1 MDKGYAAWAA
11 RWRVPLGFTLA
22 AAYLVFSQPTRSRLL
37 WGGSIALL
45 GVAMRG
51 WAAGFL
57 EKNQSLAT
65 DGPYRYTRNPL
76 YLGSALTGI
85 GLATAGG
92 SVVMLLAFAG
102 LFLLV
107 YGPVMRR
114 EEHLLRQKF
123 GAVYEGYRAN
133 VPRLVPGRP
142 RSSES
147 PIRIGAVERGDGVSG
162 QAGPAAGERFEWAR
176 YRKNREYEAALGF
189 AAALAFL
196 VLKMW
201 LR

>member
-11 RWRVPLGFTLA
+11 RWRVPLGFALA
-22 AAYLVFSQPTRSRLL
+22 VAYLVFSQPARPLL
-37 WGGSIALL
+37 VAGG
-45 GVAMRG
+45 GVALVGLAVRG

-57 EKNQSLAT
+57 DKNQSLAT
-65 DGPYRYTRNPL
+65 SGPYRYTRHPL

-92 SVVMLLAFAG
+92 SVEMMLAFAG

-114 EEHLLRQKF
+114 EENLLRQKF
-123 GAVYEGYRAN
+123 GAAYDGYAAS

-142 RSSES
+142 
-147 PIRIGAVERGDGVSG
+147 V
-162 QAGPAAGERFEWAR
+162 GPASGESFHWAR

-189 AAALAFL
+189 AAALVFL

-201 LR
+201 LRSG